1 MRIYCAMKKTLLLVL
16 PFLLISAIGL
26 FAREKVSMA
35 ASAPERQ
42 LLWIDLDGKSLT
54 MYENGEAIRQYPIAA
69 GASGTPSP
77 IGVFRVVSR
86 FVPDMSGFGTRFL
99 GLNVPWGSY
108 GIHGTNKPGSIGL
121 NASHGCIRLRVKDA
135 EALYAMVPT
144 GARVVV
150 EGGPWGPLNWGLR
163 TLREGDRGA
172 DVKQLQWRLIQQGYL
187 WGGADG
193 VFGPATRQ
201 AVVRARKALGLP
213 LSDAADPA
221 LQARLGMLAFE

>member
-1 MRIYCAMKKTLLLVL
+1 MKTRQGTLLCAAAAL
-16 PFLLISAIGL
+16 FLIAALSWRSPSWSQEAGA
-26 FAREKVSMA
+26 ARQVI
-35 ASAPERQ
+35 
-42 LLWIDLDGKSLT
+42 LWVELDQKRLT
-54 MYENGEAIRQYPIAA
+54 VYENEVSAAVFPIAS
-69 GASGTPSP
+69 GAPGTPSP

-121 NASHGCIRLRVKDA
+121 NASHGCIRLRVRDA

>member
-1 MRIYCAMKKTLLLVL
+1 M
-16 PFLLISAIGL
+16 
-26 FAREKVSMA
+26 
-35 ASAPERQ
+35 
-42 LLWIDLDGKSLT
+42 
-54 MYENGEAIRQYPIAA
+54 
-69 GASGTPSP
+69 
-77 IGVFRVVSR
+77 
-86 FVPDMSGFGTRFL
+86 
-99 GLNVPWGSY
+99 
-108 GIHGTNKPGSIGL
+108 
-121 NASHGCIRLRVKDA
+121 
-135 EALYAMVPT
+135 
-144 GARVVV
+144 
-150 EGGPWGPLNWGLR
+150 R